1 MTKPLVILLSGWA
14 GSGKDSAAEL
24 LVEEMAFVRVAFAD
38 MLKTEVSTAYRLPL
52 TMFHNAFKDR
62 YVESVDAT
70 PRQLLIQHA
79 ADRKRKD
86 PHVYSR
92 AVVAQITEHSGRCV
106 VSDWRYRHEYV
117 FLKENLHNAHIV
129 RGRIVRSSVCPG
141 DDPSE
146 HDLDDET
153 MDFTI
158 TNDGC
163 ISDLRDSIKA
173 TVRAIIHC
181 L

>member
-38 MLKTEVSTAYRLPL
+38 TLKAEVSTAYRLPL
-52 TMFHNAFKDR
+52 SIFHNAFKDR
-62 YVESVDAT
+62 YIESVKAT

-92 AVVAQITEHSGRCV
+92 AVVAQIDTRGRWV
-106 VSDWRYRHEYV
+106 RSDWRYRHEYA
-117 FLKENLHNAHIV
+117 FLKENLPEAHIV
-129 RGRIVRSSVCPG
+129 RGRILRSSVVP
-141 DDPSE
+141 DDDLSE
-146 HDLDDET
+146 HDLDDEPV
-153 MDFTI
+153 DFTV

-163 ISDLRDSIKA
+163 ISDLRDAIKA
-173 TVRAIIHC
+173 AVRPYFA
-181 L
+181 LA

>member
-1 MTKPLVILLSGWA
+1 MTHVILLSGWA

-38 MLKTEVSTAYRLPL
+38 MLKEEVSKAYRLPL
-52 TMFHNAFKDR
+52 SVFHNAFKDSHIE
-62 YVESVDAT
+62 VLGAT

-92 AVVAQITEHSGRCV
+92 AVVARIAGGRWV
-106 VSDWRYRHEYV
+106 ISDWRYRHEYA
-117 FLKENLHNAHIV
+117 FLKEHLPNVHIV
-129 RGRIVRSSVCPG
+129 RGRILRSSVCPG

-146 HDLDDET
+146 HDLDDEP

-163 ISDLRDSIKA
+163 ISDLRDAIKA
-173 TVRAIIHC
+173 TVRAM

>member
-1 MTKPLVILLSGWA
+1 MTLVILLSGWA

-24 LVEEMAFVRVAFAD
+24 LVEEMAFVRLAFAD
-38 MLKTEVSTAYRLPL
+38 MLKEEVSKAYRLPL
-52 TMFHNAFKDR
+52 SVFNNAFKDSHI
-62 YVESVDAT
+62 EALDAT

-92 AVVAQITEHSGRCV
+92 AVVARIAGGRWV
-106 VSDWRYRHEYV
+106 ISDWRYRHEYA
-117 FLKENLHNAHIV
+117 FLKEQLPNARIV
-129 RGRIVRSSVCPG
+129 RGRILRSSVCPG

-153 MDFTI
+153 MDFTV

-163 ISDLRDSIKA
+163 ISDLRDAIKA
-173 TVRAIIHC
+173 TVRTM